1 MNFSLY
7 IAKRYLFTKSKN
19 KAINYI
25 TLVAGLGIILGTA
38 ALFIVLSGFDGLK
51 AFSLEFTSFT
61 DPDFKVLPSQSKNI
75 SLSSTQRKML
85 SEIEG
90 IASFSTVVEEKVLL
104 SCEGKYLAIDLKG
117 VDKYYPKKTIDSIL
131 TYGDWISQDLQ
142 QIVAGWGVS
151 NTLGFGVYDLTKIIR
166 IYAPKPGKGQITSVK
181 GAFKSM
187 KVANV
192 GLFQINESINSS
204 RVYTSLQNAQYLL
217 GLKPHKISAIE
228 IISVPEVDETKIRL
242 ALSKIFDD
250 EIVIKSRVQLNAALY
265 KMLNAEHLA
274 VYLIFTLILI
284 IALFNIVGS
293 IIMMILHKKDDLK
306 TLYSIGTTKQEIQNI
321 FFMQGVIM
329 TIIGGLIGLFLGAVV
344 VGLQLCFDLLMIT
357 PSLAY
362 PVVLKGSNFAI
373 AFLTIL
379 ILGLIASRLAS
390 WNLKKLQFTDQAN

>member
-1 MNFSLY
+1 LNFSLY

-142 QIVAGWGVS
+142 LFVALPSV
-151 NTLGFGVYDLTKIIR
+151 
-166 IYAPKPGKGQITSVK
+166 TS
-181 GAFKSM
+181 SSP
-187 KVANV
+187 
-192 GLFQINESINSS
+192 LINE
-204 RVYTSLQNAQYLL
+204 VVT
-217 GLKPHKISAIE
+217 GLKTHS
-228 IISVPEVDETKIRL
+228 DQW
-242 ALSKIFDD
+242 DD
-250 EIVIKSRVQLNAALY
+250 DR
-265 KMLNAEHLA
+265 
-274 VYLIFTLILI
+274 
-284 IALFNIVGS
+284 
-293 IIMMILHKKDDLK
+293 D
-306 TLYSIGTTKQEIQNI
+306 
-321 FFMQGVIM
+321 
-329 TIIGGLIGLFLGAVV
+329 
-344 VGLQLCFDLLMIT
+344 
-357 PSLAY
+357 
-362 PVVLKGSNFAI
+362 KGSKVLVL
-373 AFLTIL
+373 LT
-379 ILGLIASRLAS
+379 
-390 WNLKKLQFTDQAN
+390 LKPQAQCVL